1 MLGFKARS
9 PVLSSP
15 RLGILNLGG
24 DRNAG
29 YVEADSSF
37 LRSLFGG
44 VRSLDLTDLACDVLF
59 LYAELRSDGS
69 IANADRGLREI
80 IRDSG
85 AKVVVVASPNPG
97 DHYIKGGRRK
107 PYGHANLVMTIDRR
121 GQAFERFFSAL
132 FIRMNQGV
140 SMPVAWVQLNPQ
152 VPESEQLDNP
162 GTIFACELGQLAF
175 GR

>member
-1 MLGFKARS
+1 MLGFKART
-9 PVLSSP
+9 PVLASP

-24 DRNAG
+24 DKSE

-37 LRSLFGG
+37 LRSLFGA
-44 VRSLDLTDLACDVLF
+44 VRSLELTDVKCDVLF
-59 LYAELRSDGS
+59 LYAELRPDGS
-69 IANADRGLREI
+69 IVNADRGLREI
-80 IRDSG
+80 IRDRG

-107 PYGHANLVMTIDRR
+107 PYGHANLVLTIDRR

-132 FIRMNQGV
+132 FFRMKQGV
-140 SMPVAWVQLNPQ
+140 SMPVAWVELNPQ
-152 VPESEQLDNP
+152 VPAREQLDNP